1 MSILTRF
8 CCQRQSQNHQKIPRF
23 SPFRR
28 KQGILSCLAVM
39 EYLVLGE
46 EHGSAHGQ
54 SRQLGGGD
62 GQPDAVDAQQQRQQE
77 NGNYLKRQRAQKE
90 ISALVTP
97 SPSAV
102 KKEDAYTLKPMMRKL
117 SAYSR
122 KARLVR
128 ASNSAS

>member
-1 MSILTRF
+1 MEMIDINAEIHLSNF
-8 CCQRQSQNHQKIPRF
+8 CVYAFN
-23 SPFRR
+23 R
-28 KQGILSCLAVM
+28 KNIDKQFTPSVM
-39 EYLVLGE
+39 EHLVLGE

-62 GQPDAVDAQQQRQQE
+62 GQPDAVDAQRQQE
-77 NGNYLKRQRAQKE
+77 NGDHLKRQRAQKE
-90 ISALVTP
+90 ISVGTP